1 MYHADELQVRAPLAV
16 RAHTT
21 WLYRISPLLVFG
33 LIVLAITLTYLI
45 GAQAGVVTVAVGC
58 AVAGT
63 LRAALPEGSV
73 PFARTAKMDVIVL
86 YALAVLLI
94 VLVPYAGPGLDQPI
108 RLP

>member
-1 MYHADELQVRAPLAV
+1 MSRADEQRPPAPLAV

-21 WLYRISPLLVFG
+21 WLYRISPLLVLA
-33 LIVLAITLTYLI
+33 LITIAITLTYLI

-58 AVAGT
+58 AIAGT
-63 LRAALPEGSV
+63 LRAALPQGSV
-73 PFARTAKMDVIVL
+73 PFARTAKMDVVVL
-86 YALAVLLI
+86 YVLAALLI